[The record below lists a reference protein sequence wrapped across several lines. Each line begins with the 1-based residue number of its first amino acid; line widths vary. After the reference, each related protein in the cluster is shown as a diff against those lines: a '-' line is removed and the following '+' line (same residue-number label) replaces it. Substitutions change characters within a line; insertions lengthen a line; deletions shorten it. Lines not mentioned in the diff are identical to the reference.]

1 MPTLRRSK
9 PVRRVRQDPLPNAV
23 QLPPPTDFSFSYR
36 RGRDLAETARAN
48 TNSGGADKADESKP
62 AHDKFLS
69 WRHSN
74 MPLKGRLIDR
84 TDSSTKSQRPG
95 LVRTSTGVGLL
106 LRLGIPKQLTRQL
119 CCPTA
124 ASDSL
129 RPGQCSLR
137 VKLAK
142 RHQDDLLSDRDAR
155 DEGRWSA

>member
-48 TNSGGADKADESKP
+48 TNYGGADKADESKP

-74 MPLKGRLIDR
+74 MPLKGRLIDW

-95 LVRTSTGVGLL
+95 LVRTIQGWPIASARNSQT
-106 LRLGIPKQLTRQL
+106 IDP
-119 CCPTA
+119 PTVL
-124 ASDSL
+124 SDGCVDSL
-129 RPGQCSLR
+129 RPG
-137 VKLAK
+137 
-142 RHQDDLLSDRDAR
+142 
-155 DEGRWSA
+155 